1 MWTPWK
7 RRAVRGRGVF
17 WPKFVDG
24 RKEVEV
30 LKEEEEEGKKEKGH
44 PPNNI
49 VGESMTSLTT
59 SCKSYWKKK
68 TVEDSKQDYWRHSRA
83 ASAKEEGLR
92 VLQKKR
98 RS

>member
-68 TVEDSKQDYWRHSRA
+68 KQW
-83 ASAKEEGLR
+83 KIQNKTTGGIPVLR
-92 VLQKKR
+92 LR
-98 RS
+98 RRKA